1 VKSEQVSVAETDW
14 VIEGA
19 QTLRFVV
26 AKDVEHVAA
35 PVAAR

>member
-1 VKSEQVSVAETDW
+1 

>member
-1 VKSEQVSVAETDW
+1 VKSEQVTFAETDW

-26 AKDVEHVAA
+26 AKDVEHAAA
-35 PVAAR
+35 PVTAR